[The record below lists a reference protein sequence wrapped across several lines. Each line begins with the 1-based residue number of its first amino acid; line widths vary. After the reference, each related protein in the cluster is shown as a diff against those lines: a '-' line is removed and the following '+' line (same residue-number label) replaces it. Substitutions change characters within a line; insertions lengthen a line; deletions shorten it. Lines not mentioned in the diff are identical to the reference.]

1 MSVRKVFAGI
11 AVAAAVAG
19 AGLMTAPTA
28 QAAPQGA
35 VAESAVGT
43 KSWQPRG
50 DYATWGQ
57 CAQAAQWWLMWG
69 GASYFDCSLNPVT
82 QRYDL
87 LIWRP

>member
-1 MSVRKVFAGI
+1 MSIRKVFAGI

-50 DYATWGQ
+50 EYLSYGECAWAGQ
-57 CAQAAQWWLMWG
+57 WFVMWS
-69 GASYFDCSLNPVT
+69 GASYFTCSLNATT
-82 QRYDL
+82 QLYDL
-87 LIWRP
+87 HIWRP